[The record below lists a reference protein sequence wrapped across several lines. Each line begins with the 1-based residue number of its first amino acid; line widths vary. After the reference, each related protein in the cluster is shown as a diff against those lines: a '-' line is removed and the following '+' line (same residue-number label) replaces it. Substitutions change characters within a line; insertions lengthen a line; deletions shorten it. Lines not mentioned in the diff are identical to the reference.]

1 MRLPTTW
8 LSGQVD
14 RETAIRLQ
22 KRTGGTHTFSG
33 GQIYLENFPQTQISA
48 SSHLLVFPRCGI
60 NRPCGESFYSQA
72 GGNPRR
78 YILQEH
84 IPHLNVLGQN
94 RFMQNHDACFRV
106 AQVAKH
112 TPGVSRHETPKTTEI
127 STLGSSR
134 LQGKVVLTFGTGLSP
149 PLVAMKLSRST
160 RVTTPVMTVIVL
172 YVPPVYDRCS
182 VHTRAKWSRSNQRA
196 SSSKG
201 VCSPTW
207 AGVFRFVLFVRSGVR
222 ITNKTKGKIVRTRE

>member
-1 MRLPTTW
+1 MAAHRLRLPTTW

-84 IPHLNVLGQN
+84 IPHLNVLAQN

-112 TPGVSRHETPKTTEI
+112 TPGVSRHETPTTTEI
-127 STLGSSR
+127 STLAHRDCKGRSSSHLGLGSR
-134 LQGKVVLTFGTGLSP
+134 RP
-149 PLVAMKLSRST
+149 
-160 RVTTPVMTVIVL
+160 
-172 YVPPVYDRCS
+172 
-182 VHTRAKWSRSNQRA
+182 WSR
-196 SSSKG
+196 
-201 VCSPTW
+201 
-207 AGVFRFVLFVRSGVR
+207 
-222 ITNKTKGKIVRTRE
+222 